1 VPDVRLRVG
10 GDESLRRRRLSVL
23 LRLLLVVPYAVVL
36 TVWSLL
42 AAPALVVA
50 WIAALLRGRVPVRL
64 HAFLSSYLRYETQ
77 LTAWFEVLS
86 AQRPRPLRT
95 RSHPFR
101 VEIPERPPAQ
111 ARLVTL
117 FRPLLALP
125 ASVIASVLYVV
136 LVSSAVPAWFAGVIL
151 GRTTAGLQELGTF
164 CLRYVVETRAYVLL
178 LTPAYPR
185 LAPPPV
191 REARE

>member
-10 GDESLRRRRLSVL
+10 SDEPLRRRRLSVL
-23 LRLLLVVPYAVVL
+23 LRPLLVVPYAVVL
-36 TVWSLL
+36 VLWTLL

-77 LTAWFEVLS
+77 LTAWFELLS
-86 AQRPRPLRT
+86 DRRPRPFAT
-95 RSHPFR
+95 REHSFR
-101 VEIPERPPAQ
+101 VEIPDAPAEQ

-125 ASVIASVLYVV
+125 ASVLASVLYVV
-136 LVSSAVPAWFAGVIL
+136 LVSSAVPAWFAGLIL
-151 GRTTAGLQELGTF
+151 GRTTAGLQELGSF

-185 LAPPPV
+185 LAPPPLT
-191 REARE
+191 EARE